1 MKVLVSDKLERAAVE
16 RVRAAGHDVVE
27 QTGLAGA
34 DLAKALE
41 GCHALMIR
49 SATQVTAEVLRGAP
63 SLKLVVR
70 AGTGLDN
77 VDAAE
82 AQRLGVAVRNTPAAN
97 AVSVAELVFGLLLAL
112 ERHLVPAASD
122 LARGTWEKS
131 KYAGRE
137 IAGRRLGLVGFGRI
151 GREVARRARAFDMEV
166 QAFDALLPAW
176 PEGWEWVKRT
186 SLEAM
191 LPEIDVLSLH
201 LPLTNETRGMIGAD
215 QIARMRPDALIVNAA
230 RGGIVDEAALA
241 AALRDGKLRGA
252 AFDVFEREPLPKDSP
267 LLGLP
272 NALLTPHLGASTREA
287 QTRAGLEAADIVIGT
302 LATLPV

>member
-1 MKVLVSDKLERAAVE
+1 MKVLVSDKLERAAIE

-27 QTGLAGA
+27 QTGLTGA
-34 DLAKALE
+34 ELAKALE

-137 IAGRRLGLVGFGRI
+137 IAGRRLGLLGFGRI

-201 LPLTNETRGMIGAD
+201 LPLTNETRGMIGAG
-215 QIARMRPDALIVNAA
+215 QLARMRSDALIVNAA

-241 AALRDGKLRGA
+241 VALREGRLRGA
-252 AFDVFEREPLPKDSP
+252 AFDVFEREPLPNDSP
-267 LLGLP
+267 LVGLP

-302 LATLPV
+302 LATLTV